1 MGGVMGGEGVFEVG
15 GGVGGSGGR
24 LEGENDGDGDGDEDG
39 DGDDGGLP
47 GVGGRLHCGAGGG
60 L

>member
-1 MGGVMGGEGVFEVG
+1 MGGEGVVEEE

-24 LEGENDGDGDGDEDG
+24 LEKEKDGE
-39 DGDDGGLP
+39 GDDRGLP
-47 GVGGRLHCGAGGG
+47 GVGGRVPWGAGGG